1 MSGCLFC
8 NIVAGDIPADVVYRD
23 DEFVAFADINPVAP
37 THVLVIP
44 VEHHATIAGLA
55 ESNPELTGRL
65 FRTATRVAE
74 QEELGRGYRLVV
86 NTGDEGGQTVHHV
99 HVHILGARQMVWPPG

>member
-1 MSGCLFC
+1 MSGCLFYH
-8 NIVAGDIPADVVYRD
+8 IVAGDIPADIVYRD
-23 DEFVAFADINPVAP
+23 DDFVAFADINPVAP

-44 VEHHATIAGLA
+44 VEHYATISGLA
-55 ESNPELTGRL
+55 ESNTELTGRL

-74 QEELGRGYRLVV
+74 QEQLTGGFRLVV